1 MTTAVRTLVRYTLKT
16 ITLFTFLAF
25 MGLAA
30 GMIMSH
36 GETAQSL
43 GDFLAP
49 IVLAGLLLIALVWL
63 WGK

>member
-1 MTTAVRTLVRYTLKT
+1 MTTAFRTLVRYTLKT
-16 ITLFTFLAF
+16 ITLLAFLAF
-25 MGLAA
+25 VLVAT